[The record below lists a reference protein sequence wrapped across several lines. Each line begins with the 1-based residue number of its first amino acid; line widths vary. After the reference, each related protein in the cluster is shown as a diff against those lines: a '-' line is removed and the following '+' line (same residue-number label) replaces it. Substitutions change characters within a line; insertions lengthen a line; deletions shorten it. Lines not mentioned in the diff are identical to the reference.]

1 MSIINNGATGTQLE
15 SIFPSHADHQ
25 PGDDVGIRVAAD
37 HLVVFA
43 ARGSVAAHLAP
54 VQA

>member
-1 MSIINNGATGTQLE
+1 
-15 SIFPSHADHQ
+15 
-25 PGDDVGIRVAAD
+25 